1 MIITKITQQ
10 KQQAHS
16 EEIRIPSCQPAFRI
30 QSFSL
35 LPHCVPLPDPPF
47 NSIAKF
53 VKCVVVPHARFPSYC
68 KQGSSH
74 SHSRVFSLKK
84 LKQAFSSLLVTS
96 RQIST
101 GAVGCTML
109 PLCTN
114 SILITSETAGRN
126 SRASVA
132 SSEGGRYIRSDCL
145 SGSPRKTKFT
155 AEGEVEELGDMK
167 KVLSAAIAALCDA
180 ENSVD
185 GSIEIAILGDCVV
198 GDCAVG
204 DGGTGDFLALLEGGS
219 ELVGV

>member
-1 MIITKITQQ
+1 M
-10 KQQAHS
+10 
-16 EEIRIPSCQPAFRI
+16 
-30 QSFSL
+30 
-35 LPHCVPLPDPPF
+35 
-47 NSIAKF
+47 
-53 VKCVVVPHARFPSYC
+53 
-68 KQGSSH
+68 
-74 SHSRVFSLKK
+74 
-84 LKQAFSSLLVTS
+84 
-96 RQIST
+96 
-101 GAVGCTML
+101 
-109 PLCTN
+109 
-114 SILITSETAGRN
+114 
-126 SRASVA
+126 A
-132 SSEGGRYIRSDCL
+132 SSRGGRYIRSVCL